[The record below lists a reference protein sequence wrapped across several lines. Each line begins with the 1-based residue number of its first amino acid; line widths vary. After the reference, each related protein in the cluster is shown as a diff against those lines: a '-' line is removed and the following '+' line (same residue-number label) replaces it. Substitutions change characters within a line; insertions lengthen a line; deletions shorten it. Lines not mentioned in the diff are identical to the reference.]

1 MINKY
6 RVFVGFDQ
14 REAIAYHTFAQS
26 LIQNSSVPVSLI
38 PMSLKVLQSVYNET
52 HTDASNEFIYS
63 RFLVPFLCG
72 FDGPAVFVDGD
83 MVIETDVKELF
94 NLFDSSKAI
103 QVVQHDYKT
112 KVNLKYLGNKNEDY
126 PRKNWSSMI
135 LWNCGHAAHR
145 ILTPEFVAKQAGS
158 FLHRFRWIDDRDIG
172 GLDASW
178 NWLAEEYSANE
189 SARLIHY
196 TLGTPCFKDYRDC
209 SQSDRW
215 HAYYQSLQKGM
226 E

>member
-83 MVIETDVKELF
+83 MVIETDIKDLF

-112 KVNLKYLGNKNEDY
+112 KANLKYFGNKNEDY

-135 LWNCGHAAHR
+135 LWNCSHAAHR
-145 ILTPEFVAKQAGS
+145 ILTPEFVANQSGS

-196 TLGTPCFKDYRDC
+196 TLGTPCLKDYQDC

-215 HAYYQSLQKGM
+215 HAYYRSLQNGL

>member
-14 REAIAYHTFAQS
+14 REAVAYHTFAQS
-26 LIQNSSVPVSLI
+26 LIQKSSVPVSLI
-38 PMSLKVLQSVYNET
+38 PMSLKVLQSIYNET

-83 MVIETDVKELF
+83 MVIETDIKELF
-94 NLFDSSKAI
+94 DLFDSSKAV

-112 KVNLKYLGNKNEDY
+112 KANLKYLGNKNEDY

-135 LWNCGHAAHR
+135 LWNCSHPAHR
-145 ILTPEFVAKQAGS
+145 ILTPEFVTKQAGS

-172 GLDASW
+172 SLDASW
-178 NWLAEEYSANE
+178 NWLAEEYHANE
-189 SARLIHY
+189 SAHLIHY
-196 TLGTPCFKDYRDC
+196 TLGTPCFEDYRDC

-215 HAYYQSLQKGM
+215 HAYYQSLQKGL

>member
-52 HTDASNEFIYS
+52 HSDASNEFIYS

-83 MVIETDVKELF
+83 MVIETDVKDLF

-158 FLHRFRWIDDRDIG
+158 FLHRFQWIDDRDIG
-172 GLDASW
+172 SLDASW
-178 NWLAEEYSANE
+178 NWLAEEYSPNE
-189 SARLIHY
+189 SAHLIHY

>member
-1 MINKY
+1 MINNY

-14 REAIAYHTFAQS
+14 REAISYHTFAQS

-38 PMSLKVLQSVYNET
+38 PMSLHALQSVYSET
-52 HTDASNEFIYS
+52 HSDASNDFIYS

-72 FDGPAVFVDGD
+72 FDGAAVFVDGD
-83 MVIETDVKELF
+83 MVIETDIKKLF
-94 NLFDSSKAI
+94 DLFDSSKAV
-103 QVVQHDYKT
+103 QVVQHSYKT
-112 KVNLKYLGNKNEDY
+112 KANVKYLGNKNEDY

-145 ILTPEFVAKQAGS
+145 VLTPEFVAKQTGS
-158 FLHRFRWIDDRDIG
+158 FLHRFQWINDRDIG
-172 GLDASW
+172 GLDTSW
-178 NWLAEEYSANE
+178 NWLAEEYPANE
-189 SARLIHY
+189 SAYLVHY
-196 TLGTPCFKDYRDC
+196 TLGTPCFEDYRDC

-215 HAYYQSLQKGM
+215 HAYHQSLQKGL

>member
-83 MVIETDVKELF
+83 MVIETDIKDLF

-135 LWNCGHAAHR
+135 LWNCSHPAHR
-145 ILTPEFVAKQAGS
+145 ILTPEFVTKQAGS

-172 GLDASW
+172 SLDASW
-178 NWLAEEYSANE
+178 NWLAEEYHANE
-189 SARLIHY
+189 SAHLIHY

-215 HAYYQSLQKGM
+215 HAYYQSLQKGL

>member
-38 PMSLKVLQSVYNET
+38 PLSLKTLQSVYNET

-83 MVIETDVKELF
+83 MVIEADIKELF
-94 NLFDSSKAI
+94 NLFDSSKAV

-112 KVNLKYLGNKNEDY
+112 KANLKYLGNKNEDY

-135 LWNCGHAAHR
+135 LWNCSHAAHR
-145 ILTPEFVAKQAGS
+145 TLTPEFVAKQAGS
-158 FLHRFRWIDDRDIG
+158 FLHRFRWIDNRDIG
-172 GLDASW
+172 SLDASW

-189 SARLIHY
+189 SAHLIHY
-196 TLGTPCFKDYRDC
+196 TLGTPCFNDYRDC

-215 HAYYQSLQKGM
+215 HAYYQSLQEGM

>member
-83 MVIETDVKELF
+83 MVIETDIKDLF

-112 KVNLKYLGNKNEDY
+112 KANLKYFGNKNEDY

-135 LWNCGHAAHR
+135 LWNCSHAAHR
-145 ILTPEFVAKQAGS
+145 ILTPEFVAISRDRFCIGS
-158 FLHRFRWIDDRDIG
+158 D
-172 GLDASW
+172 GLTTG
-178 NWLAEEYSANE
+178 
-189 SARLIHY
+189 
-196 TLGTPCFKDYRDC
+196 TLGAWMPLGTGSQKNTPLMKV
-209 SQSDRW
+209 
-215 HAYYQSLQKGM
+215 HA
-226 E
+226 

>member
-14 REAIAYHTFAQS
+14 REAVAYHTFAQS

-38 PMSLKVLQSVYNET
+38 PMSLTVLQSIYNET
-52 HTDASNEFIYS
+52 HTDTSNEFIYS

-83 MVIETDVKELF
+83 MVIETDIKELF
-94 NLFDSSKAI
+94 NLFDSSKAV

-112 KVNLKYLGNKNEDY
+112 KANLKYLGNKNEDY

-135 LWNCGHAAHR
+135 LWNCSHAAHR

-172 GLDASW
+172 SLDASW
-178 NWLAEEYSANE
+178 NWLAEEYHANE
-189 SARLIHY
+189 SAHLIHY

-215 HAYYQSLQKGM
+215 HAYYQSLQKGL

>member
-83 MVIETDVKELF
+83 MVIETDIKDLF

-112 KVNLKYLGNKNEDY
+112 KANLKYFGNKNEDY

-135 LWNCGHAAHR
+135 LWNCSHAAHR
-145 ILTPEFVAKQAGS
+145 ILTPEFVANQAGS

-196 TLGTPCFKDYRDC
+196 TLGTPCLNDYQDC

-215 HAYYQSLQKGM
+215 HAYYRSLQNGL